1 MSAYLIIKDRMWP
14 TTFIHE
20 YNYSDRTKLKTIITN
35 LANSLHILDIIL
47 SKPTIQLFKRGV
59 YVQYKVRYAFEVFY
73 KNVEQNIG
81 FSFSV

>member
-1 MSAYLIIKDRMWP
+1 MSIIILIEP
-14 TTFIHE
+14 
-20 YNYSDRTKLKTIITN
+20 KLKTIITN

-47 SKPTIQLFKRGV
+47 SKPTIQLIKRGV

-81 FSFSV
+81 FSFLFEKIIAI